1 MIQDYVNTQ
10 KTSIRVP
17 VAGWAALN
25 GVPASLQFP
34 VNGYVTVDMPN
45 LRAKA
50 VAVFLY

>member
-17 VAGWAALN
+17 VAGWGALN

-34 VNGYVTVDMPN
+34 ENGYVTVDMPN
-45 LRAKA
+45 LRAKG
-50 VAVFLY
+50 VAALLY